1 MNINVLIEVAGVT
14 NLSRDGHEMVQGLAD
29 GARRVESDQHAGY
42 KRDQSAADG
51 QEKADVAG
59 SIRGLRGLVLELG
72 DFVAGLIENGRRLGQ
87 PGGRILLEIKNLQVR
102 NGGVAGVHLM
112 ALGNQRLREIV
123 RPTHFGA
130 FDLNQS
136 GVDGLVGDLRF
147 SALDEVG
154 HVGKTLVDLLF
165 VAGISAQEKVVHVEA
180 VHHDLVAHRLDGGLA
195 IEGHAGIVACRFR
208 HQTANDIHHHQDT
221 ENGQNQAETRV

>member
-112 ALGNQRLREIV
+112 RSEEHTSEL
-123 RPTHFGA
+123 
-130 FDLNQS
+130 QS
-136 GVDGLVGDLRF
+136 RR
-147 SALDEVG
+147 
-154 HVGKTLVDLLF
+154 
-165 VAGISAQEKVVHVEA
+165 
-180 VHHDLVAHRLDGGLA
+180 DLVCRLLLEKKKRM
-195 IEGHAGIVACRFR
+195 ITFTIFFTSEAG
-208 HQTANDIHHHQDT
+208 
-221 ENGQNQAETRV
+221 